1 MEGINF
7 WAIIATVVISFIA
20 SSIYYVVFIKQ
31 WASVSKTGA
40 EAASTK
46 AKRPGPI
53 QGLAQI
59 ARTLVLTLVV
69 AFLVSNL
76 RIHDAGSAIGL
87 SLILWVGFPVVLL
100 SGSVM
105 WEKSPM
111 KLAVLHAGDS
121 LLTLVIMSLILSLW
135 H

>member
-1 MEGINF
+1 MDGITV

-20 SSIYYVVFIKQ
+20 SSMYYVVFSKQ

-40 EAASTK
+40 EAATAK
-46 AKRPGPI
+46 AKRPGPL

-59 ARTLVLTLVV
+59 ARTLVMTLVV
-69 AFLVSNL
+69 AFLVNNL
-76 RIHDAGSAIGL
+76 HIHDAGNALGL
-87 SLILWVGFPVVLL
+87 SLILWAGFPVVLL

-105 WEKSPM
+105 WEKAPV
-111 KLAVLHAGDS
+111 KLAALHAGDA

-135 H
+135 K